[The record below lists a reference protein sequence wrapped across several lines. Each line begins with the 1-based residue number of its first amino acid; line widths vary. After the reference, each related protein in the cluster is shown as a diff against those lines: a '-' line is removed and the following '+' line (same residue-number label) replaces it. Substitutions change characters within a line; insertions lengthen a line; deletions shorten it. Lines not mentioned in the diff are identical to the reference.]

1 MSSWEGRRRRIIYL
15 LLFTG
20 VVLLAAFFYEL
31 GARVR
36 MVPVAIGTDFLHLLG
51 YTAASFLRMLCA
63 YLLSLLFAVICG
75 TLATTGPARER
86 IIIPFLDIMQSV
98 PVLGF
103 FPAAVYFFV
112 RVFHGARLGV
122 ELAAIF
128 LIFTCQAWNMA
139 FGVYEG
145 ITTIPADAREV
156 VTSFGCG
163 KWRTFL
169 RLLLPSAIPK
179 LVYNSILSWS
189 NGWYFLIACEIIAL
203 GPARYRLPGLGSY
216 LLRTTEEGDLNG
228 TFLGLAVLTVVVLAM
243 DFLLWGPLSAWA
255 GKFRYEFASE
265 PSQGETR
272 LPLVFVG
279 GTAVAR
285 WMRRG
290 IRPILSALRRRVRQS
305 ARWVRKRGGRLGR
318 RIFSRRALSLT
329 RRSLGWL
336 AFGLGMAVFL
346 RALIALARGLALPW
360 PEEARHI
367 PLYLL
372 YSFLRL
378 VLAYLLSLAWT
389 LPLALWVGE
398 SPRVARVV
406 TPLAEIGASLP
417 ATALFPLI
425 VVVVI
430 RTAGGMNLA
439 SVLLAI
445 TGMQWYLLFNL
456 IAGVRAIPAEM
467 KEAARALGLSRMM
480 TWRKVDIPAL
490 LPSLITGSLTAWGG
504 GWNSLIVSEYLVYKE
519 KVYSVPGIGSLLDY
533 ATYVSGNRQLILLT
547 LIALIGTIIL
557 LNRLV
562 WQRLYVVAADR
573 YKIDS

>member
-1 MSSWEGRRRRIIYL
+1 MSGWEDRRRTIIYL

-20 VVLLAAFFYEL
+20 VVLLAAFLYEL
-31 GARVR
+31 GSRVR
-36 MVPVAIGTDFLHLLG
+36 MVPVAIGTDFLHLLA
-51 YTAASFLRMLCA
+51 YSAASFLRMFFA
-63 YLLSLLFAVICG
+63 YLLSLFFALVCG
-75 TLATTGPARER
+75 TLATTGPTRER

-112 RVFHGARLGV
+112 RVFHGTRLGV
-122 ELAAIF
+122 ELAAVF

-156 VTSFGCG
+156 VTSFGCS

-189 NGWYFLIACEIIAL
+189 SGWYFLIACEIISL

-216 LLRTTEEGDLNG
+216 LIHTTEEGDLVG
-228 TFLGLAVLTVVVLAM
+228 TFLGLVVLTVVVLAM
-243 DFLLWGPLSAWA
+243 DLLLWGPLSAWA

-265 PSQGETR
+265 SSQAETR

-279 GTAVAR
+279 GTVVAR
-285 WMRRG
+285 WMRRMT
-290 IRPILSALRRRVRQS
+290 RPILAMLRRRLRRS
-305 ARWVRKRGGRLGR
+305 ARWVRTRGRDLSQRL
-318 RIFSRRALSLT
+318 FFKRALSLT
-329 RRSLGWL
+329 RRWL
-336 AFGLGMAVFL
+336 AWVGLGAGMLLLL
-346 RALIALARGLALPW
+346 RGLLALARGLAFPW
-360 PEEARHI
+360 PDEARQI

-378 VLAYLLSLAWT
+378 VLAYVLSLAWT

-398 SPRVARVV
+398 SPKVARFL
-406 TPLAEIGASLP
+406 TPVAEIGASLP

-439 SVLLAI
+439 SVLLAL

-467 KEAARALGLSRMM
+467 KEAARALGLSRAM
-480 TWRKVDIPAL
+480 TWKKVVLPAL

-547 LIALIGTIIL
+547 LITLIGAIIL

-562 WQRLYVVAADR
+562 WQRLYLVAADR
-573 YKIDS
+573 YKIDA

>member
-1 MSSWEGRRRRIIYL
+1 MTNWETRRRKLIYL
-15 LLFTG
+15 LLFAG

-36 MVPVAIGTDFLHLLG
+36 LVPVAIGTDFLHLIG
-51 YTAASFLRMLCA
+51 YTALSFFRMLAA
-63 YLLSLLFAVICG
+63 YLLSLLFAVACG
-75 TLATTGPARER
+75 TLATTGPDRER
-86 IIIPFLDIMQSV
+86 IILPFLDIMQSV

-112 RVFHGARLGV
+112 RLFHGTRIGV
-122 ELAAIF
+122 ELAAVF

-169 RLLLPSAIPK
+169 RLLLPSAVPK
-179 LVYNSILSWS
+179 LVYNSIVSWS
-189 NGWYFLIACEIIAL
+189 NGWYFLIACEIIVL

-216 LLRTTEEGDLNG
+216 LIRTTEEGNLAG
-228 TFLGLAVLTVVVLAM
+228 TFAGLALLTAVVLTM
-243 DFLLWGPLSAWA
+243 DILIWGPLSAWA
-255 GKFRYEFASE
+255 GKFRYEFAAES
-265 PSQGETR
+265 SQAEAR

-279 GTAVAR
+279 GAAVAR
-285 WMRRG
+285 WMRRVT
-290 IRPILSALRRRVRQS
+290 RPLVPAARRRARRA
-305 ARWVRKRGGRLGR
+305 ARWIRARGGALAR
-318 RIFSRRALSLT
+318 RVFSRRALNAT
-329 RRSLGWL
+329 RRSLVWI
-336 AFGLGMAVFL
+336 GLGLGALVTI

-360 PEEARHI
+360 PDEAAHI

-378 VLAYLLSLAWT
+378 ALAYVVSLAWT

-430 RTAGGMNLA
+430 RTSGGMYLA
-439 SVLLAI
+439 SVLLAL

-456 IAGVRAIPAEM
+456 IAGVRAIPAELR
-467 KEAARALGLSRMM
+467 EAARALGLGRWM
-480 TWRKVDIPAL
+480 TWRKVDLPAL

-519 KVYSVPGIGSLLDY
+519 TTYSVPGIGSLLDY
-533 ATYVSGNRQLILLT
+533 ATYVSGDRQMILLT
-547 LIALIGTIIL
+547 LIALIGTILL

-562 WQRLYVVAADR
+562 WRPLYVLAADR
-573 YKIDS
+573 YRIEA